1 MWILVT
7 FQPFIFKE
15 ERLHSVDVT
24 GNMKII
30 FLVKCL
36 YIVVTGSLRKTL
48 QQMNTK
54 KMKDEYKRCMHFS
67 FNNWKL
73 KIKTID
79 CFKQKSMT
87 IKKKRLITWYR

>member
-1 MWILVT
+1 MRILVT

-36 YIVVTGSLRKTL
+36 YIVVTGSLRKS
-48 QQMNTK
+48 TK
-54 KMKDEYKRCMHFS
+54 NSPTNEYK
-67 FNNWKL
+67 NNERRIQTLHAFQFLQL
-73 KIKTID
+73 KA
-79 CFKQKSMT
+79 
-87 IKKKRLITWYR
+87 